1 MVKYRYDGEAERVF
15 PSVPITVKKGDE
27 FEAPAGLSA
36 KGLKVITEEKKKE
49 IKEIKEIKQDSKP
62 SASPDITVGD
72 E

>member
-1 MVKYRYDGEAERVF
+1 MVKYRYDGDMERVF

-49 IKEIKEIKQDSKP
+49 VKEVKQDSKP